1 MINIKED
8 IGEEDMKIAVSL
20 VKQLTNIFRYDNTN
34 ALTSDEVAH
43 LASYVRFIIDVD
55 EGNIT
60 EEEFEAMLSVISPE
74 NSNQLH

>member
-1 MINIKED
+1 MNNIKED

-20 VKQLTNIFRYDNTN
+20 VKQLTNLFRYDNTN
-34 ALTSDEVAH
+34 TLTSDEVAH

-60 EEEFEAMLSVISPE
+60 EREFEAMLSVMSPD

>member
-20 VKQLTNIFRYDNTN
+20 VKQLTNLFRCDNTN
-34 ALTSDEVAH
+34 TLTSDEVAH

-55 EGNIT
+55 EGNIS
-60 EEEFEAMLSVISPE
+60 EEEFEAMLSVINPE